1 MLYKINGES
10 IYIPFEFPVGTLFKY
25 EGKTY
30 KICERI
36 TTSNNANWCNCREI

>member
-30 KICERI
+30 KIFERI
-36 TTSNNANWCNCREI
+36 TTMHSSWCNCREV